1 MQMSWQNV
9 EGYSGA
15 TAVGAVVLVDL
26 ILIANAFADNLF
38 PVINDYA
45 KTATWAIVVAIPL
58 LSLTYLLGLVCM
70 GTAEVLLIWSCLVDG
85 RALTNDAVAVTA
97 RGELVAGRF
106 HQLRQEA
113 ELLAG
118 GVIAF
123 ALLALG
129 SALGAWRIQGW
140 RRFLTAVAI
149 TAILLST
156 ATIFLCLYRYQ
167 SAHRLASIPK
177 PD

>member
-70 GTAEVLLIWSCLVDG
+70 GTAEVLLFWSCLVDG

-97 RGELVAGRF
+97 RGELVTGVSTSFGKRLNYLQVVSSRSLYWRWARRWVPGEFRAG
-106 HQLRQEA
+106 E
-113 ELLAG
+113 
-118 GVIAF
+118 
-123 ALLALG
+123 G
-129 SALGAWRIQGW
+129 S
-140 RRFLTAVAI
+140 
-149 TAILLST
+149 
-156 ATIFLCLYRYQ
+156 
-167 SAHRLASIPK
+167 
-177 PD
+177 